1 MQILFLCLFL
11 HKIKHMSNKTIKNP
25 KVQKGF
31 SNRIYPPRIC
41 LQCKEKF
48 TPTDARQVY
57 CCEQHRIDFNNDK
70 TKAILKYD
78 KVLIKGIKHNY
89 EVLSKIKNSP
99 FYLQNGKFN
108 RSLLDYEGF
117 DFSQY
122 HKKVINKQTNAEI
135 LICYDLGIECTN
147 IALK

>member
-1 MQILFLCLFL
+1 MPQV
-11 HKIKHMSNKTIKNP
+11 KKR
-25 KVQKGF
+25 V
-31 SNRIYPPRIC
+31 SNRVYPPRIC
-41 LQCKEKF
+41 LQCEEKF

-70 TKAILKYD
+70 TKAISKYD
-78 KVLIKGIKHNY
+78 KILIKGIKNNY
-89 EVLSKIKNSP
+89 DVISKIITSP
-99 FYLQNGKFN
+99 FYQQNGKFN

-147 IALK
+147 IALKEFIIHDFKTKK

>member
-1 MQILFLCLFL
+1 MS
-11 HKIKHMSNKTIKNP
+11 IKSTKKP
-25 KVQKGF
+25 QVKKRV
-31 SNRIYPPRIC
+31 SNRVYPPRIC

-78 KVLIKGIKHNY
+78 KTLIRGVKNNY
-89 EVLSKIKNSP
+89 DVMSKIITSP
-99 FYLQNGKFN
+99 FYQQNGKFN
-108 RSLLDYEGF
+108 RSLLEYEGF

-122 HKKVINKQTNAEI
+122 HKKVINKHTNAEI
-135 LICYDLGIECTN
+135 LICYDLGVECSN
-147 IALK
+147 FELKEFVIHKFETKK